1 MTELDRLYA
10 ELAALEATEDDT
22 TAEELE
28 LLELID
34 ALED

>member
-28 LLELID
+28 LLELIG
-34 ALED
+34 E